1 MQVKF
6 KKLHSDAVLPQYM
19 TEGAVAMDVTAIS
32 MKVVQED
39 GYGYMEYGLGWA
51 VEIPPGYEMQIR
63 SRSSIRNKGLIMT
76 NSVGTVDSDYRGE
89 VTVSFKYIA
98 GADYYNV
105 GARIAQI
112 LFVPVLQAELIEVE
126 ELSETIRGEGGHGS
140 TNGI

>member
-105 GARIAQI
+105 GDRIAQI